1 MKLSAA
7 GGTKP
12 FEAANGLASVMSDV
26 ALGKKT
32 EIVKYGGL

>member
-12 FEAANGLASVMSDV
+12 FEAAKGFASVISDV
-26 ALGKKT
+26 ALGK
-32 EIVKYGGL
+32 